1 MELWD
6 LYTEDR
12 KKTGKTMIRGEKQ
25 PEGFY
30 RIVVHVCIFN
40 EKNQMLIQQRV
51 PFKDD
56 WKNLWDITV
65 GGSAIAGENSRTAAA
80 RELKEELGIEIDFS
94 NTKNARHAFTLN
106 FHGGFDDFYIIKKD
120 VDLSALKFQKEEVQN
135 AKWASKDEIF
145 ALIDEKKFI
154 PYHKSLID
162 LLFFQK
168 DNEDS
173 HTQKDFTE

>member
-6 LYTEDR
+6 LYTENR
-12 KKTGKTMIRGEKQ
+12 EKTGKTMVRGEKQ
-25 PEGFY
+25 PDGFY

-40 EKNQMLIQQRV
+40 AKNQLLIQQRV

-65 GGSAIAGENSRTAAA
+65 GGSAISRESSRNAAA
-80 RELKEELGIEIDFS
+80 RELKEELGLEIDFS
-94 NTKNARHAFTLN
+94 DAKNVRRAFSLN

-120 VDLSALKFQKEEVQN
+120 VNLSALKFQAEEVQN

-145 ALIDEKKFI
+145 TLLDEKKFI
-154 PYHKSLID
+154 PYHKSFID
-162 LLFFQK
+162 FLFFQK
-168 DNEDS
+168 DNEGF
-173 HTQKDFTE
+173 HTQKDFTK